1 MERSRVLINKVSPF
15 FGKKCLNIV
24 RMLFIYFLILQTLLV
39 METSGSVKLLT
50 HVEDEGFQIDFNP
63 PGDGMCFYASAGYQ
77 LGLSATTVKN
87 LLFDYLRTHRFD
99 VCITNSFH

>member
-1 MERSRVLINKVSPF
+1 MA
-15 FGKKCLNIV
+15 
-24 RMLFIYFLILQTLLV
+24 
-39 METSGSVKLLT
+39 TSGTDSVKLLKR
-50 HVEDEGFQIDFNP
+50 VEDEGFQIDFNP

-99 VCITNSFH
+99 VCITNFFHWQIRNGHVVFLMINSILFLWEKGRWQ